1 MTVGHLLRDIVFQLL
16 VDLSIQKSPES
27 TFPFASKHRFEKNA
41 EILEKEA
48 TAH

>member
-1 MTVGHLLRDIVFQLL
+1 MAVICSETLFSNFL
-16 VDLSIQKSPES
+16 VDLSTQMSPES

-48 TAH
+48 TAQ